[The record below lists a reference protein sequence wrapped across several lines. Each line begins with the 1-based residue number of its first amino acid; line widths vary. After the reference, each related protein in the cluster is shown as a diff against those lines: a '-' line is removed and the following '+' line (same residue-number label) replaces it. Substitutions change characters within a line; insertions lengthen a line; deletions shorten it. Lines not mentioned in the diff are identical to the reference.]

1 MADKRVN
8 NFLFVVEGVGI
19 VFVAV
24 FLAAYLGGLPTT
36 TVLHIEPAFR
46 TTLAVVGV
54 VFLILILAAVMLA
67 ALQKR

>member
-1 MADKRVN
+1 MN

-36 TVLHIEPAFR
+36 AVLHIEPAFR

-54 VFLILILAAVMLA
+54 VFLIFILAAVVLA
-67 ALQKR
+67 ALQKRITV